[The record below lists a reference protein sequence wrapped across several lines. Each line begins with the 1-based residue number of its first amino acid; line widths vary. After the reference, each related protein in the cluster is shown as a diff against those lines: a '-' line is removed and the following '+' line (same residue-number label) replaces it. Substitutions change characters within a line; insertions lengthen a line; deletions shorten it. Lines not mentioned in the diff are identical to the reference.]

1 VGSNLRGRNLSIN
14 KRVSFRALRI
24 LTYTILF
31 KAIIDAVILI
41 SGLTGSDLI
50 YTIARFAGFINL
62 VACVLCFVGVTA
74 LSSRFITA
82 HRITVAVLILECVAL
97 LMVTVELRLMVIN
110 YEAAAAVGEYITLFL
125 IAAGRLLIGAAFFL
139 LMTGF
144 GKILREEEQIASAL
158 SSERMG
164 IIYLCCSSIGAILR
178 LFALSS
184 DSTIITAVSAAF
196 DIAGIILDILVYR
209 RATDSAF
216 LIWKKRGTAITK
228 GWV

>member
-1 VGSNLRGRNLSIN
+1 MSIN

-82 HRITVAVLILECVAL
+82 HRIIVAMLILECVAL

-110 YEAAAAVGEYITLFL
+110 HEAAAATVEFITLYL
-125 IAAGRLLIGAAFFL
+125 IAAGRLLIGAAFFF

-144 GKILREEEQIASAL
+144 GKVLREEGEISSAL
-158 SSERMG
+158 TSERLG
-164 IIYLCCSSIGAILR
+164 FIYLFCNSFGVVFWTFVLSADGAVLI
-178 LFALSS
+178 
-184 DSTIITAVSAAF
+184 AVREAWKAV
-196 DIAGIILDILVYR
+196 GIILEILMYR
-209 RATDSAF
+209 RASDAAF
-216 LIWKKRGTAITK
+216 LIWKNRGTVITK
-228 GWV
+228 EWI